1 MQRSVR
7 FQRLILITACL
18 FVAVFLAMPS
28 AWAVNVNIDEVTIE
42 LDNEKYT
49 SDDVEY
55 IYVNSELAEITL
67 SFSLDATA
75 EDADWTLTL
84 GASTNVTDQ
93 EFQSGKFSSTS
104 TSTSTSFTPRDV
116 NLKLGDQNADGD
128 LVYSFKLTLQV
139 TATTTE
145 ETTTNDGDEDVTTSE
160 TVTNTSPTQTINIVV
175 DRDPPATAV
184 LNETLSSGENSVN
197 LTWQAVE
204 RSETDSLEETEGS
217 SMRYKICARIID
229 DSGAQSKILDGDT
242 DDDLEAESDVVEDDT
257 VEDVAEIEEEAEIEV
272 ESTETIPEEDVES
285 QTEEPTIDGDED
297 DEINSDV
304 EFDEEECILRTN
316 ITSTTY
322 RFDGLENGVVYGFRL
337 KAIDAARNESGS
349 WSNEV
354 IATPRPV
361 NDFWETYKEA
371 GGKEDGGFCFIATAA
386 FEGYDTAEVRS
397 LRRFRDEVLAQ
408 YDAGLAFIALYYRWG
423 EPAGRWIEAHPAFRP
438 VVRSALLP
446 LVYWSR
452 IFLEYGVFTALLLL
466 LMMGVLLERTVTGIR
481 GQMRKEVR

>member
-7 FQRLILITACL
+7 FPRLFLITACL
-18 FVAVFLAMPS
+18 FATIFLAMPS

-42 LDNEKYT
+42 LDSEKYT

-184 LNETLSSGENSVN
+184 LDDTLSSGGK
-197 LTWQAVE
+197 Q
-204 RSETDSLEETEGS
+204 R
-217 SMRYKICARIID
+217 
-229 DSGAQSKILDGDT
+229 QSHLAGCGTLRNRLSRRNRRKFDALQ
-242 DDDLEAESDVVEDDT
+242 DLC
-257 VEDVAEIEEEAEIEV
+257 
-272 ESTETIPEEDVES
+272 P
-285 QTEEPTIDGDED
+285 
-297 DEINSDV
+297 NH
-304 EFDEEECILRTN
+304 
-316 ITSTTY
+316 
-322 RFDGLENGVVYGFRL
+322 
-337 KAIDAARNESGS
+337 
-349 WSNEV
+349 
-354 IATPRPV
+354 
-361 NDFWETYKEA
+361 
-371 GGKEDGGFCFIATAA
+371 
-386 FEGYDTAEVRS
+386 
-397 LRRFRDEVLAQ
+397 RRFRRAVEN
-408 YDAGLAFIALYYRWG
+408 
-423 EPAGRWIEAHPAFRP
+423 PGR
-438 VVRSALLP
+438 
-446 LVYWSR
+446 
-452 IFLEYGVFTALLLL
+452 
-466 LMMGVLLERTVTGIR
+466 
-481 GQMRKEVR
+481 